1 MMRMRA
7 VSNTAAMPRKRADR
21 EPLRRRNRPA
31 DALRYAER
39 TKATDDQ
46 IRRRPGS
53 TRQATS
59 RARDATAATTAA
71 TSFASRAMPK
81 PFPHAPTADTTSSPN
96 WKTDRTPGP
105 AASPARCR
113 PRRGRDDDENFC
125 VRQESRGL
133 VTGAAASDMP
143 RTSDLHKR
151 TRIAPSPHQTRE

>member
-1 MMRMRA
+1 MKYKTGDKPGAGRYRCDNCGYVVRITSDA
-7 VSNTAAMPRKRADR
+7 EA
-21 EPLRRRNRPA
+21 LPA
-31 DALRYAER
+31 CPNCGHHEF
-39 TKATDDQ
+39 T
-46 IRRRPGS
+46 
-53 TRQATS
+53 
-59 RARDATAATTAA
+59 
-71 TSFASRAMPK
+71 
-81 PFPHAPTADTTSSPN
+81 N

-113 PRRGRDDDENFC
+113 PRRGRDDDENLC